1 MDIKLLS
8 FSEALELLKAE
19 EIDLLLRA
27 KHMEADF
34 SKRCILLYLT
44 DKYVTYGASCVK
56 DRPDILW
63 QSIRENGKTV
73 SSAACIETEDLLA
86 EDYIDPRQWTVCKT
100 EEEYK
105 SVVNR

>member
-1 MDIKLLS
+1 MW
-8 FSEALELLKAE
+8 
-19 EIDLLLRA
+19 RVV
-27 KHMEADF
+27 
-34 SKRCILLYLT
+34 R
-44 DKYVTYGASCVK
+44 YGASCIK

-63 QSIRENGKTV
+63 QSIREDGKTV